1 MRTNCSST
9 ASGASLSNTLADCTR
24 VKPLHSP
31 PCAHNVRQ
39 QQAELDFL
47 RATARC
53 LRARFF
59 SHNPLASMAEE
70 EQYQAEQMV
79 HDEGQYEEGD
89 FQEDAGDHQAM
100 GDDELDAAGGDGVSS
115 WHPYAVQCLQLL

>member
-1 MRTNCSST
+1 
-9 ASGASLSNTLADCTR
+9 
-24 VKPLHSP
+24 
-31 PCAHNVRQ
+31 
-39 QQAELDFL
+39 
-47 RATARC
+47 
-53 LRARFF
+53 
-59 SHNPLASMAEE
+59 MAEE

-115 WHPYAVQCLQLL
+115 WHPYAVLCLQLL